1 MEDSICKNFAK
12 RLKEIREKQG
22 LSKGQLSSLADCDI
36 SYIGK
41 IERSEK
47 YPNLKMIAK
56 LAVALGVSAKD
67 LFDFE
72 WYIFIFCIFGTI
84 ISFYYA
90 DLI

>member
-12 RLKEIREKQG
+12 KLKEIREKQG

-41 IERSEK
+41 IKRSEK

-56 LAVALGVSAKD
+56 LAIALNVKPKE
-67 LFDFE
+67 LFEFE
-72 WYIFIFCIFGTI
+72 
-84 ISFYYA
+84 
-90 DLI
+90 

>member
-47 YPNLKMIAK
+47 YPNLKDK
-56 LAVALGVSAKD
+56 YKALSMDYTMTETARISPSTVSE
-67 LFDFE
+67 FTR
-72 WYIFIFCIFGTI
+72 IFTDAGIHVIRT
-84 ISFYYA
+84 
-90 DLI
+90 